1 MKNQNYI
8 LNFSHNDI
16 PLQVLSMK
24 DSYYIYIG
32 NSNMTFDNLVMS
44 IPTLDTIATSDL
56 IDDIPNSYSKLLSQ
70 NLSQKLKK
78 PIILSMN
85 IVDVTLLANPMLIPF
100 LEEKIFNIV
109 K

>member
-8 LNFSHNDI
+8 LNFSNHDI

-32 NSNMTFDNLVMS
+32 NSTMTFDNLVMS

-56 IDDIPNSYSKLLSQ
+56 IDDIPNSYSKFLSQ
-70 NLSQKLKK
+70 NISQKLNK
-78 PIILSMN
+78 PIFLSMN
-85 IVDVTLLANPMLIPF
+85 IVDVTLLSNPMLIPF
-100 LEEKIFNIV
+100 LEEKIFNII

>member
-8 LNFSHNDI
+8 LNFSNNDI

-44 IPTLDTIATSDL
+44 IPTLLVFDKGEVVKTSVGFK
-56 IDDIPNSYSKLLSQ
+56 SMEE
-70 NLSQKLKK
+70 LKE
-78 PIILSMN
+78 
-85 IVDVTLLANPMLIPF
+85 F
-100 LEEKIFNIV
+100 LEI
-109 K
+109 

>member
-8 LNFSHNDI
+8 LNFSNNDI

-32 NSNMTFDNLVMS
+32 NSNMTFDNLLMY

-56 IDDIPNSYSKLLSQ
+56 IDDIPNSYSKLFSQ

-78 PIILSMN
+78 PIFLSMN
-85 IVDVTLLANPMLIPF
+85 IVDVNLLANPMLIPF
-100 LEEKIFNIV
+100 LEEKIFNII